1 MACDMELDVLLLV
14 ETLIV
19 MFVSLTESFED
30 RDTMSGSEN
39 TTLVLFLEE
48 EMSMTRTGGERYL
61 PVNIK
66 E

>member
-30 RDTMSGSEN
+30 RDDHYD
-39 TTLVLFLEE
+39 VW
-48 EMSMTRTGGERYL
+48 
-61 PVNIK
+61 
-66 E
+66 